1 MNEPLVID
9 IQATPNPNAAKFTL
23 NRVVAAQG
31 TTYRVPAAAPVC
43 RPGDGTG
50 RPQQAGAPSGAQ
62 PEWAK
67 RLLGIPGVT
76 QVFALNTFITVS
88 KTPDGDWSAIAP
100 QVEQV
105 LHEAFAAR

>member
-1 MNEPLVID
+1 MAEPLVID

-31 TTYRVPAAAPVC
+31 TTYR
-43 RPGDGTG
+43 D
-50 RPQQAGAPSGAQ
+50 QASAQ

-67 RLLGIPGVT
+67 RLLGIAGVS

-88 KTPDGDWSAIAP
+88 KSAGGEWSIIAP
-100 QVEQV
+100 QVERV
-105 LHEAFAAR
+105 LHEAFA